1 MKTCLLVVDCQN
13 DFMPGGSLAVAEGD
27 QIVPVINKIQSKF
40 DEVIWTEDW
49 HPINHSS
56 FKENGGI
63 WPTHCVE
70 GTIGAK
76 IHDDLISY
84 HNGKHGVPVI
94 LKGTD
99 IAIDSYSAFWDN
111 RKKKSTGLTK
121 MLRDMNVNRVYI
133 SGLATDYCIKFTA
146 IDSVNEGFK
155 TFVIIDACKGVNIKL
170 NDSINAIVEMINKNI
185 QIVTSSMILNS
196 DFGV

>member
-1 MKTCLLVVDCQN
+1 
-13 DFMPGGSLAVAEGD
+13 MPGGSLAVAEGD